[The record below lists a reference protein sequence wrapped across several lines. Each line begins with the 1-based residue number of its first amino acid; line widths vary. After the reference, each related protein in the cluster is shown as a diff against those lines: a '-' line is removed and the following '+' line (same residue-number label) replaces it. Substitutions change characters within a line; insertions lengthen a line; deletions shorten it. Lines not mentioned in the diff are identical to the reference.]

1 MGARFTQADI
11 TRALK
16 GAAAAG
22 LTVAIEI
29 GLDGAIRLI
38 PVEAR
43 PAPVSGDAIMQR
55 ISRFK

>member
-1 MGARFTQADI
+1 MPARFTQADI

-22 LTVAIEI
+22 FTVALEI
-29 GLDGAIRLI
+29 TLDGAIRLI

-43 PAPVSGDAIMQR
+43 PVPASGNDIMQR
-55 ISRFK
+55 IGRFK

>member
-22 LTVAIEI
+22 LTVALEI
-29 GLDGAIRLI
+29 TLDGAIRLI

-43 PAPVSGDAIMQR
+43 PVAASGEDIMKR
-55 ISRFK
+55 IGKFR

>member
-1 MGARFTQADI
+1 MPARFTQADI

-22 LTVAIEI
+22 LTVAVEI
-29 GLDGAIRLI
+29 TLDGAIRLI

-43 PAPVSGDAIMQR
+43 PVPVSGDALMQR
-55 ISRFK
+55 IRGFR